1 MSLPIDTTSEQAQ
14 VLKEKI
20 KQRRSQM
27 LVHSALYYEMDESVV
42 DDATWQRWADELRDL
57 QNDNPLLCTIEFYDE
72 AFARWD
78 GSTGHH
84 LTSQRRVGFEPSEL
98 IIKCKNKKDMVPLYE
113 KRKNPTTI

>member
-14 VLKEKI
+14 VLKDKI

-84 LTSQRRVGFEPSEL
+84 LPL
-98 IIKCKNKKDMVPLYE
+98 KDEWVLSRANLLLRAKTEGYG
-113 KRKNPTTI
+113 TTI